1 MGPTVG
7 ANCRGIGNAEL
18 LEVFIR
24 TVEEVGKDVEGFS
37 DGIAHTI
44 LPSFGSHDGGEIL
57 RAAIIHSRQICVQ
70 VTMRLYAYALR
81 LLEGWLIKA
90 PSLPLQGK
98 P

>member
-24 TVEEVGKDVEGFS
+24 TVEEVGKNVEGSS

-70 VTMRLYAYALR
+70 VTMRLYARTLR
-81 LLEGWLIKA
+81 PQEGWLIKA